1 MSVQFLETSIIVYLV
16 GGIPTPL
23 KNMKVGWDYENPN
36 IWKVIKFMFQ
46 TTNQQTMSIML
57 WYVLYGNGETNKRRV
72 PETPFAPSWSCM
84 LWHVTPAQNGVEF
97 SGLLSF
103 GKLWQVIENLW
114 TFGKPLEC
122 VNPYKVTRHAQ
133 RFSTAKLGNI
143 SNTFKYQPYQ
153 HIHERHGRWMSVNI
167 GKAHASRILWALPR
181 IYWLDDPL
189 LLW

>member
-1 MSVQFLETSIIVYLV
+1 MESHKIHVPNHQPANYVYNV
-16 GGIPTPL
+16 VICF
-23 KNMKVGWDYENPN
+23 V
-36 IWKVIKFMFQ
+36 WKWW
-46 TTNQQTMSIML
+46 NQQASGWRNSICPLLELHALACHSCAEWRWIQWFVEL
-57 WYVLYGNGETNKRRV
+57 WKAL
-72 PETPFAPSWSCM
+72 AS
-84 LWHVTPAQNGVEF
+84 H
-97 SGLLSF
+97 
-103 GKLWQVIENLW
+103 GKPLENLW